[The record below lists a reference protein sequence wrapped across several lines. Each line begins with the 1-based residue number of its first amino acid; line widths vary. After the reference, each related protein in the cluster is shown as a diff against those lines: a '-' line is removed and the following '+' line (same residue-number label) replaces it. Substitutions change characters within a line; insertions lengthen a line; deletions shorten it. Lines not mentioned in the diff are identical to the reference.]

1 MESCQRDIRDEL
13 VTETGLLFPVAI
25 VVDSS
30 GEMGGYDPEGVEEAV
45 NAFFSRVAGQP
56 DADALVEV
64 CVYEAYDEVVF
75 LGGPGK
81 ASDFMLD
88 ELRYGG
94 EWSLADA
101 VAEAMQSL
109 VDYATLLDCNGRIH
123 ATPLIVAISDTVV
136 PDELGTFEQLDYV
149 VANARDRRL
158 TVPDCVF
165 VSTRASN
172 CFADHLPRVYFNQAT
187 RDTIVECMI
196 QIANRVAAMVRPVQ
210 WVDTWGILSE
220 RSAK

>member
-1 MESCQRDIRDEL
+1 MESCQRDIRGEL

-56 DADALVEV
+56 DADVLVEV

-94 EWSLADA
+94 EWNLADA
-101 VAEAMQSL
+101 VAEAAQSL
-109 VDYATLLDCNGRIH
+109 IDYATLLDCNGRIH

-149 VANARDRRL
+149 VANARDRKL
-158 TVPDCVF
+158 AVPDCVF
-165 VSTRASN
+165 VSGSAEN
-172 CFADHLPRVYFNQAT
+172 GFAEHLPKVFFRQAT
-187 RDTIVECMI
+187 RGTVVECLTT
-196 QIANRVAAMVRPVQ
+196 IANEVISVVRPAQ
-210 WVDTWGILSE
+210 WMDTWGILSE
-220 RSAK
+220 RSAR